1 MYKVK
6 VGRFTYRENLNQWEA
21 RKLAQELKRCVQD
34 VVVVRG

>member
-21 RKLAQELKRCVQD
+21 QRLKSELKS
-34 VVVVRG
+34 VVKNVKVVRG